1 VAVDAAAGDLA
12 RMYRETRQRLTALVA
27 GLDEVELGA
36 PVPACPGWSVADV
49 IGHLAAI
56 PEDALA
62 GRLTGPP
69 SDEETAAQVNRFRGR
84 PMAQTLAG
92 WAELGPRFEEVVA
105 AFKVW
110 PASSTSPATS
120 RTSVAPWAGR
130 GRATPR

>member
-1 VAVDAAAGDLA
+1 MDVDTADLA
-12 RMYRETRQRLTALVA
+12 AMYRETRERLAGLVA
-27 GLDEVELGA
+27 GLDEVQLGI

-69 SDEETAAQVNRFRGR
+69 SEAETAVQVGRFRGR

-92 WAELGPRFEEVVA
+92 WADTDPGSRRSSPRSRSGPR
-105 AFKVW
+105 
-110 PASSTSPATS
+110 
-120 RTSVAPWAGR
+120 
-130 GRATPR
+130 